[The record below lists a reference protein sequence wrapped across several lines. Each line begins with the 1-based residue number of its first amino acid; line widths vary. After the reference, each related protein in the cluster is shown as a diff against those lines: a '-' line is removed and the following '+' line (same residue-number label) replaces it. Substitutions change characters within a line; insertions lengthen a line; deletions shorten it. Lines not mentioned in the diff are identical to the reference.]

1 MFMLSLLL
9 LGSSACRR
17 NKDVA
22 DPTEVRQS
30 TAELIQKADTL
41 YEQREDLSKVRAGIT
56 TLKEARV
63 GDFSNYDILWRTAK
77 FNYYLGSHSKN
88 DDEISRA
95 FRDGIDAGKAAV
107 KIHNDRP
114 EGHFWLG
121 ANYGGSA
128 QTGVLAGLSS
138 MNDIRNEMEA
148 VLKIDPGYEGA
159 SAYMALGQVDLES
172 PKVLGGDPER
182 AVENLEKGVRL
193 DPANSMMKLRLAE
206 AYLKTNR
213 VKDATNELDEIEKTT
228 PDPKYLPEHKEV
240 LTEAAQLRTKIEQ
253 RPR

>member
-1 MFMLSLLL
+1 MLSLVLL
-9 LGSSACRR
+9 SSSACRR
-17 NKDVA
+17 NKDLA
-22 DPTEVRQS
+22 DPAEARPS
-30 TAELIQKADTL
+30 TSELIQKSDSL

-88 DDEISRA
+88 EDEISRA

-107 KIHNDRP
+107 KIHDDRP

-128 QTGVLAGLSS
+128 RTGTLAGLSS
-138 MNDIRNEMEA
+138 ISDIRNEMEA

-159 SAYMALGQVDLES
+159 SAYMVLGQVDLQS
-172 PKVLGGDPER
+172 PKLLGGDPDR
-182 AVENLEKGVRL
+182 AVETLEKGARL
-193 DPANSMMKLRLAE
+193 DPNNSLMKLRLAE
-206 AYLKTNR
+206 AYFKTKR
-213 VKDATNELDEIEKTT
+213 VKEATKELDEIQEMI
-228 PDPKYLPEHKEV
+228 PDPKYLPEHKDV
-240 LTEAAQLRTKIEQ
+240 LAEAAELRTKIEQ
-253 RPR
+253 RPT